1 MMSPSPYQE
10 DKNNWKSQKNLFNR
24 EGLTY
29 ICITNLIF
37 DNLAFP
43 GHFPKTA
50 SPNLSFF
57 WFLEVIFEPVSKS
70 SWKVTNFSP
79 GYFPC
84 IHKVY
89 KLINFHFF
97 FLFLNCLSLQDS
109 QLRHRRVE
117 ENLSF
122 SFPHLQDSIEVS
134 SSLLAERKKREPRTP
149 SQSTWVQH
157 CWLKKRKHNMRD
169 GSQVLL
175 GTKWGL
181 QPRR

>member
-10 DKNNWKSQKNLFNR
+10 DKNDWKSQKNLFNR

-70 SWKVTNFSP
+70 SWKATNFSP

-97 FLFLNCLSLQDS
+97 FPFLK
-109 QLRHRRVE
+109 
-117 ENLSF
+117 LSF
-122 SFPHLQDSIEVS
+122 VTRFPAEAQKGRGKFIFFLPS
-134 SSLLAERKKREPRTP
+134 SPRLHWSKFQSLGRKKEERAQDTE
-149 SQSTWVQH
+149 SEYLGST
-157 CWLKKRKHNMRD
+157 
-169 GSQVLL
+169 LL
-175 GTKWGL
+175 T
-181 QPRR
+181 